1 MDEDAKSNVKKSIP
15 VTTSYKII
23 IPADLTTFE
32 FNRNTYK
39 EQKLSEYITKKDYD
53 DIVNNASK
61 IMYKS
66 WLTKKNNDTF
76 NQPQLFMNFAF
87 KTSALLILYIVSLF
101 IATLVDS
108 FIVIF
113 VSCGLFGGG
122 IVLMIFLSLLNI
134 KKPLIQFKTL
144 DEILEQELGS
154 YLEEINKKYTE
165 TLNFKFNNENYYME
179 CIILSK
185 FSKEDEEG
193 KKVIEIQEEN
203 EENEK
208 ENANNEHEENSKANK
223 QKKLIEE
230 DQPLVNDLNSN
241 NKSIRTNRKD
251 GESTNLIDNDRSNID
266 LNPKQIIELIDMNK
280 G

>member
-15 VTTSYKII
+15 ITTSYKII

-39 EQKLSEYITKKDYD
+39 EQKLSEYISKKDYD

-61 IMYKS
+61 IMYKC
-66 WLTKKNNDTF
+66 WYTKKNNDTF
-76 NQPQLFMNFAF
+76 KQPQLFINFAI
-87 KTSALLILYIVSLF
+87 KISALLILYMVSLF

-113 VSCGLFGGG
+113 VSCGLFGGA

-134 KKPLIQFKTL
+134 KKPLIPFKTL
-144 DEILEQELGS
+144 DEILEQELCS
-154 YLEEINKKYTE
+154 YLEEINTKYTE
-165 TLNFKFNNENYYME
+165 SLNFKFNGENYYIE

-185 FSKEDEEG
+185 FSKEDEEE
-193 KKVIEIQEEN
+193 KKITEKQ

-208 ENANNEHEENSKANK
+208 ENANNEQEHNSKVNK
-223 QKKLIEE
+223 EKKLIEE
-230 DQPLVNDLNSN
+230 DQPLVNDINSN

-251 GESTNLIDNDRSNID
+251 GDSTNLIDNDRSNIH
-266 LNPKQIIELIDMNK
+266 LNSKQIIELIDMTK